1 MKEAREPPGP
11 IGLAKEIASH
21 YLRYLKTTFHFKD
34 ADLRR
39 SFAEALDRERS
50 LVNGPFMESAPLYKR
65 GLECRALLREILGAG
80 VEPQFLNAL
89 NPTRRLYTHQEDAI
103 RRAHSGRNIVV
114 ATGTGSGKTE
124 AYLYPILLDLH
135 EEYRKGRRRSGVHAL
150 VLYPMNALAEDQRQR
165 LGALAKRLGESDS
178 AFKFTF
184 GRYTG
189 ETPEDEHDHRREA
202 SRHRARR
209 LLGEFVFRS
218 EMRASPPDI
227 LLTNYS
233 MLEYLLLRPDDSPLF
248 DGGHGATWRFIVLD
262 EAHQYRGAKGLEM
275 GMLVRRLKDRLRRGG
290 LEERLRC
297 IATSASL
304 GGPEDREAL
313 ARFAGEL
320 FDERF
325 EARDIVL
332 GETADAPAPRDRRLA
347 PRTFVAID
355 RAIRARDASARTR
368 IESAAAEI
376 RVVADRDLDD
386 RGLLHRIL
394 SYDPRVDSFR
404 RMIADQ
410 PVEPRVLAG
419 KVFDDELAPEDQLR
433 AIESL
438 ASLAAWARDPES
450 ATEPDEQAPLLNV
463 RFHLFLRALEGA
475 FVSLHPEKVV
485 RLSRGTSSSGEGHD
499 EAVFEVALCREC
511 GQHYLVGRRDDGKL
525 KEAVRDTGQSDYS
538 VAFFRPVDDEAQ
550 DGDEI
555 EYSRLCVQCGRI
567 SPKSK
572 NPVNPECGH
581 GQMITVVEETIRDA
595 HQDQARTCG
604 ACGYRGPDPVREVVH
619 GTDGPSAVIATSL
632 VANLPA
638 DRRKVL
644 AFSDGRQ
651 EAAFFPC
658 YLEETYRSVRDR
670 SVLLSIA
677 RTLAAGGGDAKEFSL
692 ETLTS
697 EVGKALRD
705 RSIIDE
711 SKDDLDVRRHAW
723 TLVFREF
730 LTDER
735 RLSLEGVGLAKWT
748 AHLPSDLK
756 VPRRLREPPW
766 SLGDC
771 ESRDLVQWLLDSLR
785 SDFAVDLV
793 AGKKITVEWEHL
805 ELQPSQNRAGIGDPR
820 KRFGFKSWDGKGTR
834 RTIFLQRLLNRR
846 AGPDEAAVDEAQA
859 LLREVWDAFTGAG
872 GAEGLLSRAGDDGF
886 RARSNWWRF
895 RALDSSD
902 KLFRCDICG
911 AIRHHSIRGLCGRYR
926 CPGLLREVAAS
937 DAALVSNHYR
947 RLYEEER
954 LPAALRAE
962 EHTAQLDVEKAREF
976 QRDFTEGKI
985 HVLSSS
991 TTFELGVDLGDLD
1004 AIFLRNVPPEPFN
1017 YAQRVG
1023 RAGRRAGNP
1032 GLAVTYCRRRPHDV
1046 VHFNEPQRMM
1056 AGRTAPP
1063 RLRWTNDKIALR
1075 HVAAVV
1081 LSAFFRTNE
1090 ERFKSVEAL
1099 CKSLESPEA
1108 VSDVRSFALENREP
1122 LTAALRAVVPAE
1134 LADKIG
1140 IEDGTWIDNATG
1152 PESRLALAVAEAS
1165 EDYRGVRAF
1174 QSEAAGSEEY
1184 GQAEWAKDRARTIA
1198 SEDVI
1203 SFLSRKAV
1211 VPKYGFPVDVVELDL
1226 HRGRRG
1232 ASREALDVTLERDLA
1247 IAVGEF
1253 APESEVVANKKVWKS
1268 CGLKRVAAK
1277 EWPRRLYSKCTAH
1290 GFRSWD
1296 TTDPLGTVCCDQADR
1311 GQYVDPIFG
1320 FVADRTKTPEDAK
1333 FRPQRQFTTR
1343 PYFVRP
1349 AREDEPIEVLGVVRM
1364 WRTSPGHLAVL
1375 CEGRKG
1381 RGFYVCE
1388 KCGAGS
1394 TKPLGKHRTPLGSS
1408 CGGKALHVALGHEFL
1423 TDVLRVQ
1430 FVVRPDS
1437 AHPAHPGVWFAHS
1450 LAYALHHGATDVL
1463 EVPATDLDV
1472 TVRLGSG
1479 DVALPEIVLY
1489 DNVPGGAG
1497 LVAELENR
1505 EVFRLA
1511 LSEALKRV
1519 EGGCGCGPDT
1529 SCYGCLRSYT
1539 NQFAHP
1545 HLARGPAAAYF
1556 KTVLARWR
1564 A

>member
-1 MKEAREPPGP
+1 MKEAREFPGP
-11 IGLAKEIASH
+11 IGLAEEIASR
-21 YLRYLKTTFHFKD
+21 YLRYLKTTFDFKD

-39 SFAEALDRERS
+39 SFAEALDREKS
-50 LVNGPFMESAPLYKR
+50 LVNGPFIESAPLYKR
-65 GLECRALLREILGAG
+65 GLECRALLQEILGAG
-80 VEPQFLNAL
+80 AEPQFLNAL
-89 NPTRRLYTHQEDAI
+89 NPKRRLYTHQEEAI
-103 RRAHSGRNIVV
+103 RHAHAGRNIVV

-124 AYLYPILLDLH
+124 AYLYPILLNLH
-135 EEYRKGRRRSGVHAL
+135 EKQRRGRRRSGVHAL

-165 LGALAKRLGESDS
+165 LGKLAKRLEMSDS

-189 ETPEDEHDHRREA
+189 ETPEDKDDHRREA
-202 SRHRARR
+202 SRHLDPARR
-209 LLGEFVFRS
+209 LSGESVLRS

-248 DGGHGATWRFIVLD
+248 DDGRGSTWRFIVLD

-275 GMLVRRLKDRLRRGG
+275 GMLLRRLKDRLRCGG
-290 LEERLRC
+290 LEERLQC

-304 GGPEDREAL
+304 GGAEDREAL

-325 EARDIVL
+325 EAPDIVL
-332 GETADAPAPRDRRLA
+332 GEIADARAPGNRRLPA
-347 PRTFVAID
+347 RTFVEID
-355 RAIRARDASARTR
+355 RAIGTRDASVRTR
-368 IESAAAEI
+368 IESAAEEI
-376 RVVADRDLDD
+376 GVVVERDLDD

-404 RMIADQ
+404 RSIAEQ
-410 PVEPRVLAG
+410 PVEPHLLAG
-419 KVFDDELAPEDQLR
+419 KVFDDEPAPEDQLR

-438 ASLAAWARDPES
+438 ASLAVWARDPES
-450 ATEPDEQAPLLNV
+450 ATEPDERAPLVNV
-463 RFHLFLRALEGA
+463 RFHLFVRALEGA
-475 FVSLHPEKVV
+475 FVSLHPEKTV
-485 RLSRGTSSSGEGHD
+485 RLSRGASSSGKGHD

-525 KEAVRDTGQSDYS
+525 KEAIRDTGLSDYS
-538 VAFFRPVDDEAQ
+538 VAFFRPVDGEAQ
-550 DGDEI
+550 EGDEV
-555 EYSRLCVQCGRI
+555 EYSRLCVQCSEI

-572 NPVNPECGH
+572 TPNNPKCGH
-581 GQMITVVEETIRDA
+581 SRTITVIEEAIRDA
-595 HQDQARTCG
+595 HQDQARICG

-619 GTDGPSAVIATSL
+619 GTDGPGAVIATSL

-670 SVLLSIA
+670 SMLLSVA
-677 RTLAAGGGDAKEFSL
+677 RTLAAGGDAKGFSL
-692 ETLTS
+692 ETLAS

-705 RSIIDE
+705 RRLIEE
-711 SKDDLDVRRHAW
+711 SKDDLDVRRRAW

-735 RLSLEGVGLAKWT
+735 RLSLEGVGLAKW
-748 AHLPSDLK
+748 APHLPSDLK
-756 VPRRLREPPW
+756 IPRRLLEPPW
-766 SLGDC
+766 SLSDY

-785 SDFAVDLV
+785 SDFSVELV

-805 ELQPSQNRAGIGDPR
+805 ELQPTQNRAGIGDPV
-820 KRFGFKSWDGKGTR
+820 KRVGFKSWDGKGTR
-834 RTIFLQRLLNRR
+834 RTSFLRRLLSQR
-846 AGPDEAAVDEAQA
+846 AGPDETAVEEAQS
-859 LLREVWDAFTGAG
+859 LLRKVWEAFTGAG
-872 GAEGLLSRAGDDGF
+872 GAEGLLIRAGDDGF
-886 RARSNWWRF
+886 RARSSWWRF

-902 KLFRCDICG
+902 RLFRCDTCG
-911 AIRHHSIRGLCGRYR
+911 AIRHRSILGICGRHR
-926 CPGLLREVAAS
+926 CPGSLRDVAAS
-937 DAALVSNHYR
+937 DDDIVSNHYR
-947 RLYEEER
+947 HLYEEER

-976 QRDFTEGKI
+976 QREFTEGKI

-1032 GLAVTYCRRRPHDV
+1032 GFAVTYCRRRPHDV
-1046 VHFNEPQRMM
+1046 VHFNDPQRMM
-1056 AGRTAPP
+1056 AGNTAPP

-1075 HVAAVV
+1075 HVCAVV
-1081 LSAFFRTNE
+1081 LSAFFRRNK
-1090 ERFKSVEAL
+1090 ERIKNVEAL

-1108 VSDVRSFALENREP
+1108 VSDVRSFALENREA

-1134 LADKIG
+1134 LSGKIG
-1140 IEDGTWIDNATG
+1140 IEDGTWIDKATG
-1152 PESRLALAVAEAS
+1152 PGSRLALAVAAVS

-1174 QSEAAGSEEY
+1174 QSEASGSENY
-1184 GQAEWAKDRARTIA
+1184 GQAEWAKDRAKTIA
-1198 SEDVI
+1198 TEDVI
-1203 SFLSRKAV
+1203 SFLSRKVV

-1232 ASREALDVTLERDLA
+1232 ASREAFDVTLERDLA

-1253 APESEVVANKKVWKS
+1253 APESEVVANKKLWKS

-1277 EWPRRLYSKCTAH
+1277 EWPRWEYSKCSAH
-1290 GFRSWD
+1290 GFHSWA
-1296 TTDPLGTVCCDQADR
+1296 TTDPLGRACCEQADR

-1343 PYFVRP
+1343 PYFVRTE
-1349 AREDEPIEVLGVVRM
+1349 REDEPIEVLGVARM
-1364 WRTSPGHLAVL
+1364 WRASPGHLAVL
-1375 CEGRKG
+1375 SEGRKG

-1388 KCGAGS
+1388 RCGAGS
-1394 TKPLGKHRTPLGSS
+1394 TKPLGKHRTPLGAS
-1408 CGGKALHVALGHEFL
+1408 CGGKASQVALGHEFP
-1423 TDVLRVQ
+1423 TDVLRVE

-1437 AHPAHPGVWFAHS
+1437 AHASHHIWFAYS
-1450 LAYALHHGATDVL
+1450 LAYALHHGATEVL
-1463 EVPATDLDV
+1463 EVPATDVEV

-1479 DVALPEIVLY
+1479 GVALPEIVLY

-1497 LVAELENR
+1497 LVAELESH
-1505 EVFRLA
+1505 EVFRRA
-1511 LSEALKRV
+1511 LGEALQRV

-1529 SCYGCLRSYT
+1529 SCYGCLRSYA

-1545 HLARGPAAAYF
+1545 HLARGPAAAYL
-1556 KTVLARWR
+1556 KTALARWR
-1564 A
+1564 G